1 LRRAAFA
8 PSEVGLDNPIGWYAS
23 LSGIVAA
30 LIIAADIDRRITAW
44 AFTLFTTSSIAWIVA
59 GLIGKED
66 ALLWQNIILLCVNVL
81 GAYQRFK
88 RKKS

>member
-1 LRRAAFA
+1 
-8 PSEVGLDNPIGWYAS
+8 LDNPIGWYAS

-30 LIIAADIDRRITAW
+30 LVIAADLDRRLTAW
-44 AFTLFTTSSIAWIVA
+44 AFILFSTSSIAWIVA
-59 GLIGKED
+59 GVLSNEN

-88 RKKS
+88 KKKS